1 MATKATAKKTRV
13 TKAQV
18 IAHRTKA
25 TRDTSPKWDGCE
37 DWDADRFTKHFRVAM
52 EYYRLESSSKELKP
66 KVLEWMKLQ
75 DFSTDDIKAFKATKD
90 SRCSGTM
97 GGIAACLLR
106 GMPEVHEGFNNG
118 KDTGAWLRDQIHRAI
133 KEGKDDEE
141 DEADETVKVEV
152 KVQVYVPTIQD
163 RLRDAAGQMTEEI
176 DYAIDEWIMNPDA
189 FDPKAFKVVSLLRGK
204 GAKAAHVR
212 MIKGFFERQLAEFEE
227 LQSKDCDEQLAE
239 GYANHS
245 KKNIK
250 KMYEFLQ
257 SVMSAC
263 DQIVGEAKLN
273 KKPRLKKVKPAE
285 DLVKK
290 VKFKATDD
298 KLGVTS
304 VPPAQLVGAQGAVV
318 YNTKTRKIGLYVS
331 LNSSGLEVKGT
342 TIGNFTDKSTQK
354 TLRKPEIQLR
364 DFKEQ
369 NTNKR
374 VETWYK
380 NIKSTEIK
388 LNGRLNEDTMI
399 LKVFK

>member
-1 MATKATAKKTRV
+1 
-13 TKAQV
+13 
-18 IAHRTKA
+18 
-25 TRDTSPKWDGCE
+25 
-37 DWDADRFTKHFRVAM
+37 
-52 EYYRLESSSKELKP
+52 
-66 KVLEWMKLQ
+66 
-75 DFSTDDIKAFKATKD
+75 
-90 SRCSGTM
+90 
-97 GGIAACLLR
+97 
-106 GMPEVHEGFNNG
+106 
-118 KDTGAWLRDQIHRAI
+118 
-133 KEGKDDEE
+133 
-141 DEADETVKVEV
+141 
-152 KVQVYVPTIQD
+152 
-163 RLRDAAGQMTEEI
+163 
-176 DYAIDEWIMNPDA
+176 
-189 FDPKAFKVVSLLRGK
+189 
-204 GAKAAHVR
+204 
-212 MIKGFFERQLAEFEE
+212 
-227 LQSKDCDEQLAE
+227 
-239 GYANHS
+239 
-245 KKNIK
+245 
-250 KMYEFLQ
+250 
-257 SVMSAC
+257 MSAC